1 MLYDVKLAISY
12 TYPVASVNSRTIL
25 RLMPSSIEGRQIVR
39 SRLIK
44 AEPFPSERHETLDF
58 FGNATT
64 SAVWD
69 DPVDALDLT
78 LVAQIERLN
87 VAQGPDTSAPLSD
100 LAGEIARINDIGPHA
115 PHHFTG
121 PSRRSPPSPAM
132 TAFARDF
139 IRPGMTTLEAVAAVG
154 HGLHNAMTFDVD
166 ATTVDT
172 PAEEAFV
179 ERKGVCQ
186 DFSHI
191 MIACLRGIGIPAGYV
206 SGFLRTIPPPGKP
219 RLEGA
224 DAMHAWVRAWVGA
237 GMGWVE
243 FDPTN
248 DRPSGTDHIV
258 VAYGRDYDDVAPV
271 RGALRGFGAHE
282 TSQAVDVI
290 PIDGAQPAASG

>member
-12 TYPVASVNSRTIL
+12 TYPVPSVNSRTVM
-25 RLMPSSIEGRQIVR
+25 RLMPSSIDGRQIVR

-44 AEPFPSERHETLDF
+44 ANPPPSERHESVDF
-58 FGNATT
+58 FGNAMT
-64 SAVWD
+64 SAVWN
-69 DPVDALDLT
+69 DPVEALELVLT
-78 LVAQIERLN
+78 AQIERLD
-87 VAQGPDTSAPLSD
+87 ATSDHDLSAPLRE
-100 LAGEIARINDIGPHA
+100 LAAEIAAMSDIGPQS
-115 PHHFTG
+115 PHHFTAA
-121 PSRRSPPSPAM
+121 SRRARPTPAM
-132 TAFARDF
+132 TDFARDQL
-139 IRPGMTTLEAVAAVG
+139 RPGMSTLEAVSSVG
-154 HGLHNAMTFDVD
+154 HALYGVMRFDAD

-172 PAEEAFV
+172 PAEEAFA

-248 DRPSGTDHIV
+248 DRPSATDHIV

-282 TSQAVDVI
+282 TSQAVDVV
-290 PIDGAQPAASG
+290 PLGDNG

>member
-12 TYPVASVNSRTIL
+12 TYPVASVKSRTVM
-25 RLMPSSIEGRQIVR
+25 RLMPSNIDGRQVVR
-39 SRLIK
+39 SRLIT
-44 AEPFPSERHETLDF
+44 ADPPPTERHETTDF
-58 FGNATT
+58 FGNAMT
-64 SAVWD
+64 SCVWH

-78 LVAQIERLN
+78 LTARIERLN
-87 VAQGPDTSAPLSD
+87 LTPRHDVSAPHSD
-100 LAGEIARINDIGPHA
+100 LAAELAAIADIGPQS
-115 PHHFTG
+115 PHHFTAS
-121 PSRRSPPSPAM
+121 SRRAPPSSAM
-132 TAFARDF
+132 TAFAQDQL
-139 IRPGMTTLEAVAAVG
+139 RPGMTTLEAVTAIG
-154 HGLHNAMTFDVD
+154 HALHEAMAFDPD
-166 ATTVDT
+166 ATTVST
-172 PAEEAFV
+172 PAEEAF
-179 ERKGVCQ
+179 EKRHGVCQ

-237 GMGWVE
+237 GIGWVE

-282 TSQAVDVI
+282 TSQAVDVV
-290 PIDGAQPAASG
+290 PLEDNG

>member
-12 TYPVASVNSRTIL
+12 TYPVPSVNSRTVM
-25 RLMPSSIEGRQIVR
+25 RLMPSSIDGRQVVR

-44 AEPFPSERHETLDF
+44 ADPAPSERHEALDF
-58 FGNATT
+58 FGNAMT
-64 SAVWD
+64 SAVWS
-69 DPVDALDLT
+69 DPVEALELALT
-78 LVAQIERLN
+78 ARVERLDFAPRHD
-87 VAQGPDTSAPLSD
+87 VSAPLAE
-100 LAGEIARINDIGPHA
+100 LAREIAAIHEIGPEA
-115 PHHFTG
+115 PHHFTAL
-121 PSRRSPPSPAM
+121 SRRVRPAPAM
-132 TAFARDF
+132 TDFASGQL
-139 IRPGMTTLEAVAAVG
+139 RPGMSTLEAVRAIG
-154 HGLHNAMTFDVD
+154 HALHGAMTFDAD

-172 PAEEAFV
+172 PAEEAFAK
-179 ERKGVCQ
+179 RHGVCQ

-237 GMGWVE
+237 GIGWIE

-248 DRPSGTDHIV
+248 DRPAGTDHIV

-290 PIDGAQPAASG
+290 PLDDRG

>member
-12 TYPVASVNSRTIL
+12 SYPVPSVNSRTVL
-25 RLMPSSIEGRQIVR
+25 RLMPSSIEGRQVVR

-44 AEPFPSERHETLDF
+44 ADPLPTERHETVDF
-58 FGNATT
+58 FGNAMT
-64 SAVWD
+64 SAVWA
-69 DPVDALDLT
+69 DPVGALDLT
-78 LVAQIERLN
+78 LTAEIERLN
-87 VAQGPDTSAPLSD
+87 VTQSHDVSAPLVD
-100 LAGEIARINDIGPHA
+100 LAGEIATIPDIGPRS
-115 PHHFTG
+115 PHHFTA
-121 PSRRSPPSPAM
+121 PSRRVPPSPAM
-132 TAFARDF
+132 TEFARDL
-139 IRPGMTTLEAVAAVG
+139 IRPGMSTLEAVTVIG
-154 HGLHNAMTFDVD
+154 HGLYAAMTYDPD
-166 ATTVDT
+166 ATTVST
-172 PAEEAFV
+172 PAEEAFDK
-179 ERKGVCQ
+179 RHGVCQ

-191 MIACLRGIGIPAGYV
+191 MIACLRGIGVPAGYV

-290 PIDGAQPAASG
+290 PIESAQPAASG

>member
-12 TYPVASVNSRTIL
+12 TYPIPSVNSRTIM
-25 RLMPSSIEGRQIVR
+25 RLMPSSIDGRQIVR
-39 SRLIK
+39 SRLVT
-44 AEPFPSERHETLDF
+44 AEPLPAERREALDF
-58 FGNATT
+58 FGNAMTT
-64 SAVWD
+64 AVWS
-69 DPVDALDLT
+69 DPVEALELVLT
-78 LVAQIERLN
+78 ARIERLDF
-87 VAQGPDTSAPLSD
+87 QPKHDISAPLSD
-100 LAGEIARINDIGPHA
+100 LSNEIAAISDIGPQS
-115 PHHFTG
+115 PHHFTA
-121 PSRRSPPSPAM
+121 PSRRAPPSPAM
-132 TAFARDF
+132 TAFARDQL
-139 IRPGMTTLEAVAAVG
+139 RPGMSALDAVVSIG
-154 HGLHNAMTFDVD
+154 HALHEAMTYDPD
-166 ATTVDT
+166 ATTVST
-172 PAEEAFV
+172 PAEEAFDK
-179 ERKGVCQ
+179 RHGVCQ

-191 MIACLRGIGIPAGYV
+191 MIAGLRGIGVPAGYV

-290 PIDGAQPAASG
+290 PIESDQPAASG